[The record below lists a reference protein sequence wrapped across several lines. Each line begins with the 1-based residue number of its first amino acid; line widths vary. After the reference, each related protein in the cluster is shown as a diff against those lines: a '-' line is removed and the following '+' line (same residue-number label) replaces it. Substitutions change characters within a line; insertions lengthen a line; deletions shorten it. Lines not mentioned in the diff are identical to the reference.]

1 MPFFKKKKNNTKN
14 VDAFNSKSSYS
25 GFVND
30 AVKAPIRIPN
40 IIKRMNEKKKRL
52 KETQKEAGGY

>member
-1 MPFFKKKKNNTKN
+1 MTKKKKPKN

-30 AVKAPIRIPN
+30 ALKAPIRVPN
-40 IIKRMNEKKKRL
+40 IIKRFNQKKKRL

>member
-1 MPFFKKKKNNTKN
+1 MTKKKKPKN

-40 IIKRMNEKKKRL
+40 IIKRMNKYKKRL
-52 KETQKEAGGY
+52 KDTQKEAGGY

>member
-1 MPFFKKKKNNTKN
+1 MTKKTKN

-30 AVKAPIRIPN
+30 AIKMPLRIPK
-40 IIKRMNEKKKRL
+40 IINRFKKKNKRL

>member
-1 MPFFKKKKNNTKN
+1 MTKKKKPKN

-40 IIKRMNEKKKRL
+40 IIKRMNKYKKRL
-52 KETQKEAGGY
+52 KDTQNEAGGY

>member
-1 MPFFKKKKNNTKN
+1 MTKKQTN

-30 AVKAPIRIPN
+30 AVKMPLRIPKILKN
-40 IIKRMNEKKKRL
+40 FKKRNKRL
-52 KETQKEAGGY
+52 KDTQKEAGGY

>member
-1 MPFFKKKKNNTKN
+1 MTKKKKPKN

-30 AVKAPIRIPN
+30 ALKAPIRVPN
-40 IIKRMNEKKKRL
+40 IIKRINKRKKVL
-52 KETQKEAGGY
+52 KDTQKEAGGY